1 MEKLEKIALLKKIKI
16 LNFLV
21 VDDSPLN
28 RKMLC
33 KLLASEGHQY
43 VQACDGLEAV
53 ERMKE
58 NMILE
63 NELALISK
71 NNLIIEEDTDDDYN
85 KNNNNKDD
93 DRNSN
98 DYEPES
104 EYSSVKTYSYP
115 DFSGIKSNILNYSNL
130 NTIESDK
137 KQTLYD
143 AILMDFMMPN
153 MDGPTATKIIR
164 ELGYKGLIIGVT
176 GTYIR
181 SYVSMHVCKY
191 FNVYFFICL
200 IFLII

>member
-63 NELALISK
+63 NELTLLSK
-71 NNLIIEEDTDDDYN
+71 NNLLIEEDTDDDYN
-85 KNNNNKDD
+85 KDNNNDD
-93 DRNSN
+93 DKNSN
-98 DYEPES
+98 DNEPES
-104 EYSSVKTYSYP
+104 EYSSVKTFSYP
-115 DFSGIKSNILNYSNL
+115 DFSGIRSNILNYSNL
-130 NTIESDK
+130 KTIERDK